1 MWDSNK
7 SQRLPSFVCNAV
19 VQDHLEDLV
28 YLGPSTPRTHHR
40 AAVLTIPNQSN
51 VVSRAGTP
59 HWGKELTHP
68 HPPSSRRRARACEAR
83 RDGDDTTAL
92 PHYYSSA
99 RVRGGGSGYVPYAV
113 VVRRWEPGKR
123 NKAVQNPAGA
133 CCNPLS
139 PPLPSPPTHR
149 H

>member
-51 VVSRAGTP
+51 VLSYRAGTP

-68 HPPSSRRRARACEAR
+68 GDPHRADARVPEAR

-92 PHYYSSA
+92 PHYYSGSA

-113 VVRRWEPGKR
+113 VT
-123 NKAVQNPAGA
+123 
-133 CCNPLS
+133 L
-139 PPLPSPPTHR
+139 THK
-149 H
+149 HTQTT